1 MKFSKKKKTK
11 KSEADEAE
19 KEKFLTRCSE
29 PARRSKRINS
39 KTGKT
44 MEELLKEAEK
54 FVEAPDKSDYY
65 LNFEEPEVQ
74 KLDAQEIAANRR
86 KQALSTRG
94 RRGKSTLTGFD
105 KSVLSESGTAPE
117 FLHDQLASEVDSS
130 HRQRKGCGME
140 CIKDH
145 FANSSLFI
153 FHKNWRIRR
162 ACITLLKPI
171 PEPDDD
177 DNEIMSAAVSQFT
190 TLNS

>member
-1 MKFSKKKKTK
+1 M
-11 KSEADEAE
+11 
-19 KEKFLTRCSE
+19 
-29 PARRSKRINS
+29 RRSKRINS
-39 KTGKT
+39 KTDKT

-65 LNFEEPEVQ
+65 LNFEENNMQ
-74 KLDAQEIAANRR
+74 KLDVKEIAANRR

-94 RRGKSTLTGFD
+94 RKGKSQFVGID
-105 KSVLSESGTAPE
+105 KSGMSDSNSVPE
-117 FLHDQLASEVDSS
+117 FMHDQLASVEDHSYK
-130 HRQRKGCGME
+130 RRKRCGGE

-177 DNEIMSAAVSQFT
+177 ENELATAVNNWSN
-190 TLNS
+190 LNS